1 MDNLQTNTTIVSK
14 TLCIDPQKLWRW
26 YRDHLSEFWD
36 EDTQKQHYSNDI
48 ENKRGRGTETIR
60 VPILKAENIGKN
72 MAVDEKQI
80 GEEMHTILSN
90 RDTGKIAMI
99 ARSITSSVLTKAIAS
114 IGEKADLVETLTR
127 DLSSTYAKF
136 GHEAFPNASQIA
148 DKFHIIKALLD
159 SCQAVRIRYRQD
171 ALREQRAKY
180 EEYKKQEKQRK
191 EQSQKLGEIYKKKK
205 FSYQEELLE
214 NGDTIM
220 EALARSRYLLFKYR
234 GDWTLKQ
241 EKRANALF
249 NKFPEI
255 EKVYDLACDF
265 RNWMKKSNVGCKIS
279 ELRKILSGW
288 YKKVEETE
296 IDEMLNFKSMVERN
310 SMVILNYFRF
320 GATNAI
326 AENINSKIQRFVMIN
341 QGTRDREFFY
351 FRLDNYF
358 S

>member
-1 MDNLQTNTTIVSK
+1 MLLDSLQTNTTIVSK
-14 TLCIDPQKLWRW
+14 ALCLDPQKLWRW
-26 YRDHLSEFWD
+26 YRDHLSGFWNQ
-36 EDTQKQHYSNDI
+36 ETQELHYKNDI
-48 ENKRGRGTETIR
+48 EINRGRGVEKIR

-99 ARSITSSVLTKAIAS
+99 ARSITSGVLTKAIAS
-114 IGEKADLVETLTR
+114 IGDKADLVETMTR
-127 DLSSTYAKF
+127 DMSSTYAKF
-136 GHEAFPNASQIA
+136 GNEAFPNASQIA

-171 ALREQRAKY
+171 ALREQRSKH
-180 EEYKKQEKQRK
+180 EEYKKQEKRRK
-191 EQSQKLGEIYKKKK
+191 EQCEKLGETYQKKN
-205 FSYQEELLE
+205 FSYKEELLK

-234 GDWTLKQ
+234 NDWTLKQ

-255 EKVYDLACDF
+255 EKAYDLACDF
-265 RNWMKKSNVGCKIS
+265 RNWMKKSNVGCKMSVIKKK
-279 ELRKILSGW
+279 LREW
-288 YKKVEETE
+288 FVKVEKME
-296 IDEMLNFKSMVERN
+296 IDEILNFKSMIERN
-310 SMVILNYFRF
+310 LMVILNYFRF

-326 AENINSKIQRFVMIN
+326 AENINSRIQRFIMIN

-351 FRLDNYF
+351 FRVAN
-358 S
+358 